1 MLVPLIM
8 LVAVPVLVA
17 GGVPVLVPL
26 IMLALVRRIV
36 RILVPLIML
45 ALARCI
51 VAILVPLIMLA
62 LARWPHTAEGSGD
75 GLPRGPAAT
84 AVEAPRA
91 ITPAAKAP
99 IIKGRLKVI
108 TFRRR
113 AP

>member
-1 MLVPLIM
+1 MLVQLIM
-8 LVAVPVLVA
+8 PVAIPVLVA
-17 GGVPVLVPL
+17 GG
-26 IMLALVRRIV
+26 
-36 RILVPLIML
+36 
-45 ALARCI
+45 

-62 LARWPHTAEGSGD
+62 LASWPHIAEGSGD